1 MSDEDDLQDITS
13 FIANMDLD
21 VDLHVDSTEEELDQ
35 EWGEGPLP
43 YTGSETAQRTVSYI
57 TTMSTEDR
65 RTVGEFMF
73 ADIVLVVD
81 DQEVT
86 PNISALQDTGALQ
99 HSYVRQDVLDDHPDL
114 FKLIKKANIENTKQ
128 ADGISTLEI
137 SYIIVVDAI
146 IKHHDGTPMTIKGL
160 RLLVAKKLSQRL
172 ILGAPDMV
180 RLAPTVFMSF
190 FMATVT
196 ANHSLT

>member
-1 MSDEDDLQDITS
+1 
-13 FIANMDLD
+13 
-21 VDLHVDSTEEELDQ
+21 
-35 EWGEGPLP
+35 
-43 YTGSETAQRTVSYI
+43 
-57 TTMSTEDR
+57 MSTEDR

-86 PNISALQDTGALQ
+86 PTISALQDTGALQ
-99 HSYVRQDVLDDHPDL
+99 HSYIRQDVLDENPDL
-114 FKLIKKANIENTKQ
+114 FQWIKKAHIVNTKQ
-128 ADGISTLEI
+128 ADGESTLEI
-137 SYIIVVDAI
+137 THVITVDAT

-180 RLAPTVFMSF
+180 RLAPTVFMSY
-190 FMATVT
+190 FMAAVT
-196 ANHSLT
+196 ANHLPR